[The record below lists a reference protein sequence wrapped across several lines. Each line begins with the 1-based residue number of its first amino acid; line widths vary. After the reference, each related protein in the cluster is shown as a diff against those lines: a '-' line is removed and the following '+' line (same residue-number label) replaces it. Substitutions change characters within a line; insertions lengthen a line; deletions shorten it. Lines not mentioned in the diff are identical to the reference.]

1 MQHGASILNATIVSP
16 SNDAILVSDYA
27 SDGNTSFGQSQFSLG
42 NGCFQKI
49 CFHEVRLRYVRE
61 PCEGEFPRA
70 IQLTLTIM
78 PIVRLSGT
86 VIGSKD
92 PGRSTRA
99 KLLFLLYNAGWDI
112 YNSNG
117 DQQITLSNIEK
128 KIKES
133 DAFVFT
139 PGASLEDMFKAISV
153 FVGYQTLDRYL
164 QGKPT
169 VILNSDGS
177 WDPLFDL
184 LTRLRELGT
193 VKQDFREFLLSASK
207 PSKVIKRLG
216 LAMQGQF
223 PDPNREIACVTEIP
237 KADTPSPESLIGSV
251 CVFCSATLEDPSY
264 IADGEELGR
273 RLAESHF
280 GCVSGAGKSGIMGAV
295 VRGSVQAGGWTAGS
309 NVPHIIELEGL
320 PDGLSCFWLRQ
331 DIYTRMEVM
340 IENSTSFVIF
350 PGGAGTVQELFALMI
365 FKHQG
370 SELMNGK
377 KVVIF
382 NRPDEDGVGF
392 WDALLPLM
400 ESVCEPGDYDVATS
414 LDEVMGIL
422 QEHAGEAQ
430 PV

>member
-1 MQHGASILNATIVSP
+1 
-16 SNDAILVSDYA
+16 
-27 SDGNTSFGQSQFSLG
+27 
-42 NGCFQKI
+42 
-49 CFHEVRLRYVRE
+49 
-61 PCEGEFPRA
+61 
-70 IQLTLTIM
+70 M
-78 PIVRLSGT
+78 PFVRLSGT
-86 VIGSKD
+86 VIGADD
-92 PGRSTRA
+92 PGRSIRA
-99 KLLFLLYNAGWDI
+99 KLLFYLFNAGWGI

-117 DQQITLSNIEK
+117 DQRITLSNIEK

-177 WDPLFDL
+177 WDPLFNL
-184 LTRLRELGT
+184 LKRLRELGT
-193 VKQDFREFLLSASK
+193 VKQNFRQFLLSAST
-207 PSKVIKRLG
+207 PEKVIKRLQ
-216 LAMQGQF
+216 LAVQGDF
-223 PDPNREIACVTEIP
+223 PDPGREIACNTEIP
-237 KADTPSPESLIGSV
+237 KADTPPPADLIGSV

-273 RLAESHF
+273 RLAENRF

-295 VRGSVQAGGWTAGS
+295 VRGSVGAGGWTAGS

-320 PDGLSCFWLRQ
+320 PDGLSSFWLRH

-365 FKHQG
+365 FKQQG
-370 SELMNGK
+370 SELMKGK

-382 NRPDEDGVGF
+382 NRPDESGSGF
-392 WDALLPLM
+392 WDALLPLLASLCNP
-400 ESVCEPGDYDVATS
+400 EDYEVATS
-414 LDEVMGIL
+414 LDEVMGL
-422 QEHAGEAQ
+422 LKEHAGDFQE
-430 PV
+430 V